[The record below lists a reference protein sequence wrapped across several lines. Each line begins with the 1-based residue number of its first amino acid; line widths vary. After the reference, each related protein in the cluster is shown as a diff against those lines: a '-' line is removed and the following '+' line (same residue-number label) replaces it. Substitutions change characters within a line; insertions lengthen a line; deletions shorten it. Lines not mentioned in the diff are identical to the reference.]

1 MTEIT
6 SAILGSDGITTTN
19 TYTLP
24 PQTTP
29 FVPLLSSGDTRTDT
43 TDMPESCSL
52 SVYCRSLSYL
62 VYSIATAGHN
72 PHPLEGQHCLAVQP
86 TPDWGQQVGYNKGCW
101 PSNYFALFNNEWGD
115 LNGAPRTRN
124 EGSYSTAAFPGAQ
137 CLAGWTTACTTTIT
151 GDGGDGASKA
161 EYPQAWCCPPGQWT
175 CATSTGDGDKQA
187 PQRLCQSYL
196 TGTTSTNIWMYWDP
210 PFDSFTPQ
218 GSSSGLFEAYT
229 WTAGVSPETDTAHAA
244 TVFRKVFPLVL
255 SSSRGMVVETTV
267 TVTAKATAVDVGVGV
282 EKEDEHRRHTPTP
295 GVVTET
301 EMETTTTP
309 IQGRAESGPLLWL
322 SEQELASKCLA
333 AGLLGA
339 AIAMTVVSVVGL
351 FMLYRREK
359 KHRKH
364 CEVTAAIFEGLLE
377 DTKYEERVLLR

>member
-6 SAILGSDGITTTN
+6 SLTLGSDGITTTS

-24 PQTTP
+24 SQTTP
-29 FVPLLSSGDTRTDT
+29 FVPALSSGDTRTDT

-62 VYSIATAGHN
+62 VYSIATEEHN
-72 PHPLEGQHCLAVQP
+72 PHPLDGQHCLAVQP
-86 TPDWGQQVGYNKGCW
+86 TPGWGEQVGYNKRCW
-101 PSNYFALFNNEWGD
+101 PENYLSLFNNEWGD

-124 EGSYSTAAFPGAQ
+124 EGSYSTAAFPGGQ

-151 GDGGDGASKA
+151 GDSSNGASKA

-175 CATSTGDGDKQA
+175 CATATGDGDPQA
-187 PQRLCQSYL
+187 PQRLCQSFL
-196 TGTTSTNIWMYWDP
+196 TGTTSTSIWMYWDP

-229 WTAGVSPETDTAHAA
+229 WTAGVSPETDPAHAA

-255 SSSRGMVVETTV
+255 SSSQAGVEETTV
-267 TVTAKATAVDVGVGV
+267 TVTATVV
-282 EKEDEHRRHTPTP
+282 EKEDERRCRTTRLD
-295 GVVTET
+295 VVTET
-301 EMETTTTP
+301 ETVTAQAVP
-309 IQGRAESGPLLWL
+309 LQGRAESRPLLWL
-322 SEQELASKCLA
+322 SERELASKYIA

-339 AIAMTVVSVVGL
+339 AIAMTVVSLLGFV
-351 FMLYRREK
+351 MLYRREK
-359 KHRKH
+359 RDRKLR
-364 CEVTAAIFEGLLE
+364 EVANALFKRPLEG
-377 DTKYEERVLLR
+377 DRYEEGILLP